1 MLTMFHPLRLKISD
15 WRFAL
20 GEWWKSQ
27 RLESRAKSLAK
38 ERTLFSLQ
46 VLHGDR
52 LNRLKQWTL
61 ATESMEEN
69 PLFSRRMLDQSLVR
83 ERRMCR
89 EVDLAI
95 KYKTIDALIDDAA
108 EELERRSAAA
118 SADDGASAA

>member
-1 MLTMFHPLRLKISD
+1 MLTMFHGLRLRISD
-15 WRFAL
+15 LKFSM

-38 ERTLFSLQ
+38 DRTLFSLN

-61 ATESMEEN
+61 ATESMDEN
-69 PLFSRRMLDQSLVR
+69 PLFSRRMLDQALIR

-89 EVDLAI
+89 EASLAI
-95 KYKTIDALIDDAA
+95 QFKTIESLIDEAA
-108 EELERRSAAA
+108 NSLEHPAAA
-118 SADDGASAA
+118 SAGRGESV

>member
-1 MLTMFHPLRLKISD
+1 MLTMFHPLRRRLSD
-15 WRFAL
+15 WRFAF
-20 GEWWKSQ
+20 GEWWLNQ

-69 PLFSRRMLDQSLVR
+69 PLFSRRMLDQSLIR

-89 EVDLAI
+89 EADLAI
-95 KYKTIDALIDDAA
+95 KYKTIEALIDDAA
-108 EELERRSAAA
+108 DELEASAAA
-118 SADDGASAA
+118 SADNGNAG